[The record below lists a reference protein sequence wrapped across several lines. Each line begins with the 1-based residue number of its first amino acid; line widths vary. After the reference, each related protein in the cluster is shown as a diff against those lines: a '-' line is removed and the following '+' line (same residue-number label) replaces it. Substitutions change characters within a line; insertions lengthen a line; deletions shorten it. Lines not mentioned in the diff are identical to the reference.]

1 MSSAQAPTPS
11 TVVVHVDGGA
21 RGNPG
26 PAAIGV
32 VVSTPDGT
40 VLDEVAERIGVA
52 TNNVAEYRALL
63 RGIERA
69 AALGVR
75 EVKFVNDSELVAKQI
90 NGLYKVKHPA
100 MKPLY
105 DEAMAA
111 LRRHFDGRWTIR
123 NVPRA
128 QNARAD
134 ALVNEALDG
143 VR

>member
-1 MSSAQAPTPS
+1 MPHSSLVQSVCRAIDISEHIAQSETGLTLSELAGAMKLKQPT
-11 TVVVHVDGGA
+11 VH
-21 RGNPG
+21 N
-26 PAAIGV
+26 
-32 VVSTPDGT
+32 
-40 VLDEVAERIGVA
+40 L
-52 TNNVAEYRALL
+52 
-63 RGIERA
+63 
-69 AALGVR
+69 VR
-75 EVKFVNDSELVAKQI
+75 TLVAKQI

-143 VR
+143 LR

>member
-1 MSSAQAPTPS
+1 LSSAEAPTAAK
-11 TVVVHVDGGA
+11 VLVHVDGGA

-32 VVSTPDGT
+32 VISAPDGT
-40 VLDEVAERIGVA
+40 VLDEFAERIGVA

-69 AALGVR
+69 AAMGAH
-75 EVKFVNDSELVAKQI
+75 EVEFVNDSELVAKQV
-90 NGLYKVKHPA
+90 NGAYKVKHPA

-105 DEAMAA
+105 EEAVSTLA
-111 LRRHFDGRWTIR
+111 RDFDGRWRIR
-123 NVPRA
+123 SVPRA

-143 VR
+143 LR